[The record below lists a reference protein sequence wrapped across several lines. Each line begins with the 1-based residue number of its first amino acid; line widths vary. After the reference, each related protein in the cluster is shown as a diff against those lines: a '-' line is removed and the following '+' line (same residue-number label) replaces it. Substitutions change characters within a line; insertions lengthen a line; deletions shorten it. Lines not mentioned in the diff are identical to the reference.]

1 MKLFLRIIKAAVS
14 LLVFSFGVTMTVQAN
29 IGVGP
34 WDVFA
39 LGVANKTPLSYGDV
53 ATIVSFTVLIICVIL
68 KEKIGL
74 GTILDMCITGKGV
87 DLFTW
92 LNIIPKQ
99 TNVFS
104 GIALFIGGLIIMAI
118 CVYLYMSTRLGCG
131 PRDSLMLALSR
142 RLKKIPVGIVRVMLE
157 AVVLVIGWL
166 LGGPVGIGTLISAFG
181 LGLLIQLVFKI
192 TRYDADNVIH
202 ESVADTLHLKLH
214 KVK

>member
-14 LLVFSFGVTMTVQAN
+14 LLAFSFGVTMTVQAN

-53 ATIVSFTVLIICVIL
+53 ATIVSFTVLILCVIL

-104 GIALFIGGLIIMAI
+104 GVAMFIGGLIIMAI

-142 RLKKIPVGIVRVMLE
+142 RLTKIPIGIVRVMLE
-157 AVVLVIGWL
+157 AIVLLIGWL
-166 LGGPVGIGTLISAFG
+166 LDGPVGIGTLISVFG

-192 TRYDADNVIH
+192 VHYDADNVIH
-202 ESVADTLHLKLH
+202 ESVADTLHIKLQ
-214 KVK
+214 KTK